1 MSHPL
6 WHILARSLP
15 NMISTD
21 NLNIIEQ
28 LIQLRALVGFLGEKD
43 QCRWWDTAFLG
54 PTGQKYL
61 SINFPRSAVAAG
73 VNAVTEAARRL
84 HDSRIGKGG
93 VYHLFRMPAASEEK
107 LRRQLLEGQPQ
118 PILSCFENKEDALQ
132 KLKAMFESGVS
143 APEGPVQV
151 GTEKRILSSFAVE
164 EIAKHYHDAF
174 ATGKQT
180 FPYFTAEGK

>member
-1 MSHPL
+1 
-6 WHILARSLP
+6 
-15 NMISTD
+15 MISTV
-21 NLNIIEQ
+21 NVSIIEQ

-43 QCRWWDTAFLG
+43 QCRWWDTSFLG

-93 VYHLFRMPAASEEK
+93 VYHLFRMPAATEEK
-107 LRRQLLEGQPQ
+107 LHRQLLEAP
-118 PILSCFENKEDALQ
+118 PESILPCFTDKENSLQ
-132 KLKAMFESGVS
+132 KLKVLFESGVS